1 MDLRKPYLWYPVAR
15 SLKRKFIYHAG
26 PTNSGKT
33 YTALQV
39 FLECKSSISF
49 NFHLLHKACK
59 TRWR

>member
-33 YTALQV
+33 FTAL
-39 FLECKSSISF
+39 EASF
-49 NFHLLHKACK
+49 RALRHSHTHL
-59 TRWR
+59 